1 MPCFHPLKG
10 YRSRTVNPSTNKRS
24 IVFNPKEGFHDMPVD
39 LQCGQCIGCRLERSR
54 QWAIRCVHEASL
66 YENNCFITL
75 TYNDKHLP
83 KDGTLQVEDFQKF
96 MKRLRKV
103 YEPNK
108 IRFFHCGE
116 YGELFARPHYHACI
130 FNFDFA
136 DRELIQVRDDG
147 NYYKSQALEDIWGK
161 GHAIVGDVTFE
172 SAAYVA
178 RYITKKITGQDA
190 PLHYNEINFETGEI
204 LKERKPEYVT
214 MSRRPG
220 IGKGWIDK
228 YQKNTYDN
236 DRVVINGKAVRPPK
250 YYDGQFEIANP
261 EELARLKAKR
271 KLKALAHEENNTY
284 ERRLIREE
292 CQMHKFNQLKRN
304 YENE

>member
-10 YRSRTVNPSTNKRS
+10 YRSRTVNPSTDKRS
-24 IVFNPKEGFHDMPVD
+24 IVFNLKEGFSDMAVD
-39 LQCGQCIGCRLERSR
+39 LPCGQCIGCRLERSR

-75 TYNDKHLP
+75 TYSNKNLP
-83 KDGTLQVEDFQKF
+83 PEGTLQVEDFQKF
-96 MKRLRKV
+96 MKRLRKH
-103 YEPNK
+103 YEPK
-108 IRFFHCGE
+108 TIRFFHCGE
-116 YGELFARPHYHACI
+116 YGERFSRPHYHACI
-130 FNFDFA
+130 FNLDFH
-136 DRELIQVRDDG
+136 DRELIQEREDG
-147 NYYKSQALEDIWGK
+147 NYYRSQILDEIWGL

-190 PLHYNEINFETGEI
+190 PLHYNEIDFNTGEI

-220 IGKGWIDK
+220 IGKGWIEK

-250 YYDGQFEIANP
+250 YYDGQFEIGFP

-271 KLKALAHEENNTY
+271 KLKALAHEDNNTY

-292 CQMHKFNQLKRN
+292 CQMHKFNQLKRE
-304 YENE
+304 YEK